1 MDFPVGDFPGGTNQ
15 GGASMGRGVF
25 LVHFIEIPLAKIGF
39 LRVGVHKQV
48 LPTKHLLVQSQW
60 KYYKRCQIY
69 SKC

>member
-15 GGASMGRGVF
+15 GGARMGRGVF

-48 LPTKHLLVQSQW
+48 LPTKYLLVQS
-60 KYYKRCQIY
+60 
-69 SKC
+69 